1 MRGCSFSHLLHA
13 AFFFSLS
20 SSPFASCHPR
30 SLCPLLSIT
39 EGRSWADKKERER
52 EREREREKEKSGLRR
67 AVGLHKRYH
76 LSIVVTVVH
85 SRSPF
90 NRRNFSLL
98 SFPSWTRTPPPTNLT
113 RCTNR
118 LFEDSVNL
126 RCRSP
131 CPLCASFFFFFLP
144 SIFFFNPFNVH
155 DSTKSVEPQS
165 SCVSGV
171 SKKSCRSAMDPFFA
185 LCEFKR
191 IPKDDSFLS
200 LFFFSFFFFDCK
212 YR

>member
-20 SSPFASCHPR
+20 SSLFASCHPH

-39 EGRSWADKKERER
+39 EGRSWADKK
-52 EREREREKEKSGLRR
+52 EREREKEKSGLRR

-90 NRRNFSLL
+90 NRRNFSLV
-98 SFPSWTRTPPPTNLT
+98 SFPSWTHTPPPTNLT

-126 RCRSP
+126 RCRSV
-131 CPLCASFFFFFLP
+131 SSMRFFL
-144 SIFFFNPFNVH
+144 FFLLYLLFQLF
-155 DSTKSVEPQS
+155 Q
-165 SCVSGV
+165 
-171 SKKSCRSAMDPFFA
+171 RS
-185 LCEFKR
+185 
-191 IPKDDSFLS
+191 
-200 LFFFSFFFFDCK
+200 
-212 YR
+212 

>member
-13 AFFFSLS
+13 DFFFFLS
-20 SSPFASCHPR
+20 SSPFASCHPH
-30 SLCPLLSIT
+30 SLSPFLSIT
-39 EGRSWADKKERER
+39 EGRSWAGKE
-52 EREREREKEKSGLRR
+52 EREKDREERPKKS
-67 AVGLHKRYH
+67 GLHKRYH

-98 SFPSWTRTPPPTNLT
+98 LSFPSWTHTPPPINLT

-131 CPLCASFFFFFLP
+131 CSLCASFFFFLP
-144 SIFFFNPFNVH
+144 FYLLLQPF
-155 DSTKSVEPQS
+155 Q
-165 SCVSGV
+165 
-171 SKKSCRSAMDPFFA
+171 RS
-185 LCEFKR
+185 
-191 IPKDDSFLS
+191 
-200 LFFFSFFFFDCK
+200 
-212 YR
+212 